1 MTPEISS
8 FKVIVSPAKLPSF
21 SCILGHLLN
30 IKAIE
35 AFQIIIIF
43 GLNMSC
49 QTRMC
54 FKLKDITLALTY
66 NAEML
71 INIQLAHP
79 PPPLVYEASHRVGP
93 T

>member
-79 PPPLVYEASHRVGP
+79 PPLVYEASHRVGP

>member
-1 MTPEISS
+1 MSVTS
-8 FKVIVSPAKLPSF
+8 FSLYHHKSQQYESDTMNDAGDKVIVSPAKLHSF

-35 AFQIIIIF
+35 AFQIIILF

-54 FKLKDITLALTY
+54 FKLKDITLALTHI
-66 NAEML
+66 AEML
-71 INIQLAHP
+71 IISN
-79 PPPLVYEASHRVGP
+79 
-93 T
+93 

>member
-8 FKVIVSPAKLPSF
+8 FKVIVSPAKLHSF

-35 AFQIIIIF
+35 AFQIIFLF

-79 PPPLVYEASHRVGP
+79 PPWFMKPVTE
-93 T
+93 